1 MLGNRSHVATYVA
14 ALVTIVVVFVTV
26 DHPIITANIADSIAG
41 VIIFMPLD
49 VSFKSALIT
58 FAVALSVIYVIAH
71 RASLAAF
78 VTFAVAAAVKA
89 MRHSRVKLRAAKVT
103 RLVTIGG
110 RTMRNMLASFSTV
123 STGSIARAFIFVVG
137 AISHRQAFVTFTVT
151 GAVVDMI
158 VRLSFGGASI
168 AHRITAVVVGMGAC
182 ALTIDIANNTVFT
195 TFIVV
200 NVILGDSHRSAN
212 IAVNV
217 AGISISMLYILGI
230 TDKSAFVTVGIA
242 IAVKYMLGL
251 PYEAA

>member
-1 MLGNRSHVATYVA
+1 
-14 ALVTIVVVFVTV
+14 
-26 DHPIITANIADSIAG
+26 
-41 VIIFMPLD
+41 MPLH

-58 FAVALSVIYVIAH
+58 FAVTLSVIYVIAH

-89 MRHSRVKLRAAKVT
+89 MRHSHVKLRAAKVT

-137 AISHRQAFVTFTVT
+137 GISHRQAFVTFTVT

-158 VRLSFGGASI
+158 VRLSFSGANI

-200 NVILGDSHRSAN
+200 NVILRDSHRSAN

-217 AGISISMLYILGI
+217 AGISISMIYIFRLASITTFVAALVAITIENMLGFSR
-230 TDKSAFVTVGIA
+230 KSA
-242 IAVKYMLGL
+242 
-251 PYEAA
+251 

>member
-41 VIIFMPLD
+41 VIIFMPLH

-58 FAVALSVIYVIAH
+58 FAVTLSVIYVIAH

-89 MRHSRVKLRAAKVT
+89 MRHSHVKLRAAKVT
-103 RLVTIGG
+103 RLVTIRG

-123 STGSIARAFIFVVG
+123 STGSVAWAFIFVVG
-137 AISHRQAFVTFTVT
+137 AISHRQTFVTFTVT

-158 VRLSFGGASI
+158 VRLSFGGANI

-200 NVILGDSHRSAN
+200 NVILRDSHRSAN

-217 AGISISMLYILGI
+217 AGIGISMIYIFRLASII
-230 TDKSAFVTVGIA
+230 TFVAALVAITIENMFGFSHKSA
-242 IAVKYMLGL
+242 
-251 PYEAA
+251 